1 MLYNDIYLGLISG
14 IEYLLPMGGRTFR
27 EGFIE
32 LSRSDRTASGRA
44 VKDIIALK
52 KRFTCTY
59 EMISEND
66 LQTILTLYLL
76 ETELQLTIRRFDDT
90 VDKYTILL
98 IPFDYERILI
108 TNGGLWGNVLLEM
121 EQV

>member
-32 LSRSDRTASGRA
+32 LSRSDRTASGRG

-52 KRFTCTY
+52 KKFTCNY
-59 EMISEND
+59 EMITEND
-66 LQTILTLYLL
+66 LQQILTLYLL

-98 IPFDYERILI
+98 LPFDYERILI